1 MRNLDLA
8 LIGNCTLGAL
18 IDERAEMVWACFPR
32 SGQYGR
38 MFRPMSLINSAIRLS
53 VRWDQAF

>member
-18 IDERAEMVWACFPR
+18 IDERAEMVWENIDLPMR
-32 SGQYGR
+32 SH
-38 MFRPMSLINSAIRLS
+38 LE
-53 VRWDQAF
+53 